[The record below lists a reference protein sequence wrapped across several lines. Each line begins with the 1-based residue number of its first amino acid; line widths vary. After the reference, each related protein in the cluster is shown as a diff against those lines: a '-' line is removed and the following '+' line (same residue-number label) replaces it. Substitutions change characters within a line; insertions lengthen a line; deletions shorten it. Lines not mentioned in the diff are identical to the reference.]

1 MGEFE
6 KVKVELDWSLHI
18 KSFASLN
25 YLRNLTVLSPKQTI
39 FDFFSQH
46 QLRNDPINLD
56 SKFRFEIFKTHGLI
70 AMRDI
75 FAPTDRVAYSSLLR
89 FSYSKYHRSAT
100 TTQLFKNLSMT
111 RPSGGYSSVTA
122 HYF

>member
-56 SKFRFEIFKTHGLI
+56 SKFRFEIFKT
-70 AMRDI
+70 
-75 FAPTDRVAYSSLLR
+75 
-89 FSYSKYHRSAT
+89 
-100 TTQLFKNLSMT
+100 Q
-111 RPSGGYSSVTA
+111 
-122 HYF
+122 